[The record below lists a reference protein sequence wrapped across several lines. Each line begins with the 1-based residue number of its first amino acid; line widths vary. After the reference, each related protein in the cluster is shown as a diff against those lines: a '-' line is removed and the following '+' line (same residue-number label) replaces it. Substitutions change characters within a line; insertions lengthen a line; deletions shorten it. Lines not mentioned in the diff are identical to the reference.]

1 MRAHRC
7 TVEQLAI
14 LEPALSETVGTKFA
28 LALREATDEAVR
40 RGVPKPAAIDF
51 IIGHLTIELAIA
63 FGIFPEGK
71 FSDGASGRST
81 RPSRLYSATGGST
94 AFMLRRLCSSRSK
107 TSATLRRREELSS
120 RRGPMTLTRMW
131 WSSP

>member
-14 LEPALSETVGTKFA
+14 LEPALSETLGTKFA

-81 RPSRLYSATGGST
+81 RPSGYIPRRVDR
-94 AFMLRRLCSSRSK
+94 RRLCSGGCAQVVQRHLQRFARVRSFRP
-107 TSATLRRREELSS
+107 AVA
-120 RRGPMTLTRMW
+120 P
-131 WSSP
+131 